1 MCLPMQAYIHYPD
14 HDAASRALEALEG
27 KPMALAG
34 VKTVSF
40 AKLLCLLPRAPSG
53 CLILYT
59 DACCMLDD

>member
-34 VKTVSF
+34 VKTVSQTS
-40 AKLLCLLPRAPSG
+40 LPFTKGIVRMPHSV
-53 CLILYT
+53 Y
-59 DACCMLDD
+59 